1 MLKYS
6 LCQEAHGLASPSA
19 MPEQHTLENTF
30 TLDRR
35 RGGGAMESRAII
47 REPGT
52 AAMGREET
60 KEQLEINPTNLL
72 NQLANSLF

>member
-1 MLKYS
+1 
-6 LCQEAHGLASPSA
+6 

-47 REPGT
+47 REPG
-52 AAMGREET
+52 REET